1 MPSTPTATTSRN
13 ATTRPLALACALVA
27 ALALSACTKD
37 PKKVAAEAVAD
48 GSMLKQ
54 VRALVDGRQQC
65 ARLLFGWEPFALTG
79 PEDLDLPSVRALI
92 NAGLIE
98 PVPGQTAGESLKY
111 RSAAA
116 AQEHVRKRPLN
127 QEQQTL
133 DLCYGKRQVTRV
145 WLDEKWSDYGSTPY
159 VQYAFRIV
167 DPAPWVTPAMRQS
180 FPFLERA
187 LSTELVSQDMV
198 PVKDGKA
205 EMSMPL
211 ENLQL
216 PDGMVEAFDFCPAG
230 AAKPNERCQ
239 RAEAQRLEWQKQR
252 EKEQEKV
259 PQAPPAQQLL
269 R

>member
-1 MPSTPTATTSRN
+1 MPSTPA
-13 ATTRPLALACALVA
+13 ALPAHRPQLRRLAVTGTLLA

-37 PKKVAAEAVAD
+37 PKTAVAEAVAD
-48 GSMLKQ
+48 GTMLKQ
-54 VRALVDGRQQC
+54 VKALVDGRPQC
-65 ARLLFGWEPFALTG
+65 ARLLYGWEPFALTG

-92 NAGLIE
+92 DAGLIE
-98 PVPGQTAGESLKY
+98 AIPDQAAGQSQRW

-116 AQEHVRKRPLN
+116 AQAQMRQRPLN

-145 WLDEKWSDYGSTPY
+145 WLDEKWSDYGSIPY

-167 DPAPWVTPAMRQS
+167 DPAPWVTPGMRQT

-187 LSTELVSQDMV
+187 LSTELISQDMV

-216 PDGMVEAFDFCPAG
+216 PDEMIEAFDFCPAG
-230 AAKPNERCQ
+230 VAKPNERCQ
-239 RAEAQRLEWQKQR
+239 RAEAQRQAWKR
-252 EKEQEKV
+252 EQEKEAEKAR
-259 PQAPPAQQLL
+259 QTLPPMQLM